1 MFGKILE
8 FLDKILTWFEE
19 WTLFASVM
27 TALLALFVN
36 VVLRYV
42 FNYTLAWSEEL
53 VREVIIYTTF
63 IGCSAAIKNRSMI
76 RIDASVQLLPKMKV
90 PLTFFSNIVTMIFS
104 GMMIYYGW
112 KMAPHAGANP
122 PENHYPADS
131 PRLSICHFAA
141 DGGNDAH
148 SYHPGDVPGC
158 ISKLKTQAAGIAY
171 METSH
176 VIIMLILL
184 GCMATYIPVFMCLF
198 FTAVLGFMLFT
209 DLPLL
214 LLAQSLFRSMDKFA
228 LVVVLFFILCGNIMT
243 AGSIV
248 EKLIKVANSLVS
260 WLPGGLGMAGVL
272 ACGLFGAISGSTV
285 ATVVALGGFM
295 IPALLEN
302 GYDEKYTLGLMTTS
316 PNLGVIIPPSI
327 GMILYSM
334 VSNVSLEGLFLT
346 GFLPGVLIMAGV
358 CIYTYFFYRND
369 KTLVRMP
376 VPSGKELLMV
386 LKEGFWSLMLPV
398 IIFGGIFSG
407 FFTANEAAVVAC
419 VYAFVVELCIHRS
432 MKFNQVKSITVSSA
446 VTSATL
452 LIIVAGATC
461 FGRLLTL
468 EDIPG
473 KITETVLSTISS
485 PVVFLLALNGLLLV
499 VGMFMDII
507 SATMILGPVFLP
519 MLDAF
524 NVDWMHFGLILT
536 VNLAIGYCT
545 PPMGVSLYIT
555 GAIANRDLIFVS
567 KAVLPFILIQLC
579 ILLFITYF
587 PEAVLWLPRMMG
599 YAG

>member
-1 MFGKILE
+1 M
-8 FLDKILTWFEE
+8 E
-19 WTLFASVM
+19 W
-27 TALLALFVN
+27 
-36 VVLRYV
+36 
-42 FNYTLAWSEEL
+42 
-53 VREVIIYTTF
+53 
-63 IGCSAAIKNRSMI
+63 
-76 RIDASVQLLPKMKV
+76 
-90 PLTFFSNIVTMIFS
+90 
-104 GMMIYYGW
+104 
-112 KMAPHAGANP
+112 
-122 PENHYPADS
+122 
-131 PRLSICHFAA
+131 
-141 DGGNDAH
+141 
-148 SYHPGDVPGC
+148 
-158 ISKLKTQAAGIAY
+158 
-171 METSH
+171 SH
-176 VIIMLILL
+176 IIIMLILL
-184 GCMATYIPVFMCLF
+184 GCMAAYIPVFMCLF
-198 FTAVLGFMLFT
+198 FTAVLGFLLFT

-214 LLAQSLFRSMDKFA
+214 LLAQTIFRSMDKFA

-248 EKLIKVANSLVS
+248 EKLIKVANALVS

-302 GYDEKYTLGLMTTS
+302 GYPEKYTVGLMTTS

-334 VSNVSLEGLFLT
+334 ISNVSLEGLLLT
-346 GFLPGVLIMAGV
+346 GFLPGVMIMFGV
-358 CIYTYFFYRND
+358 CLYSYLFFR
-369 KTLVRMP
+369 KKEEIVRLP
-376 VPSGKELLMV
+376 VPGFMDV
-386 LKEGFWSLMLPV
+386 LGIIKEGFWSLMLPV

-407 FFTANEAAVVAC
+407 VFTANEAAVVAC
-419 VYAFVVELCIHRS
+419 IYAFFVELFIHKS
-432 MKFNQVKSITVSSA
+432 MKFVDVKRITVNSA

-473 KITETVLSTISS
+473 KITEAVLSAIQS
-485 PVVFLLALNGLLLV
+485 PVLFLLAMNMLLLV

-524 NVDWMHFGLILT
+524 GISWMHFGLIMT

-555 GAIANRDLIFVS
+555 GSIANRDIVYVS
-567 KAVLPFILIQLC
+567 KAVMPFIAIQVAVLM
-579 ILLFITYF
+579 IITYM
-587 PEAVLWLPRMMG
+587 PDLVLWLPKLMG
-599 YAG
+599 FAD

>member
-1 MFGKILE
+1 MQLSDIIIL
-8 FLDKILTWFEE
+8 
-19 WTLFASVM
+19 
-27 TALLALFVN
+27 
-36 VVLRYV
+36 
-42 FNYTLAWSEEL
+42 
-53 VREVIIYTTF
+53 
-63 IGCSAAIKNRSMI
+63 
-76 RIDASVQLLPKMKV
+76 
-90 PLTFFSNIVTMIFS
+90 
-104 GMMIYYGW
+104 
-112 KMAPHAGANP
+112 
-122 PENHYPADS
+122 
-131 PRLSICHFAA
+131 
-141 DGGNDAH
+141 
-148 SYHPGDVPGC
+148 
-158 ISKLKTQAAGIAY
+158 
-171 METSH
+171 
-176 VIIMLILL
+176 LILL

-198 FTAVLGFMLFT
+198 FTSVLGFLFFT

-214 LLAQSLFRSMDKFA
+214 LLFQTIFRSMDNFA

-248 EKLIKVANSLVS
+248 EKLIKVANALVS

-295 IPALLEN
+295 IPALLDN
-302 GYDEKYTLGLMTTS
+302 GYPEKYTIGLMTTS

-334 VSNVSLEGLFLT
+334 ISNVSLEGLFLT
-346 GFLPGVLIMAGV
+346 GFLPGMLIMFLV
-358 CIYTYFFYRND
+358 CLYSYLFFRN
-369 KTLVRMP
+369 KKEIVRKP
-376 VPSGKELLMV
+376 IPSIKETIAV

-407 FFTANEAAVVAC
+407 VFTANEAAVVAC
-419 VYAFVVELCIHRS
+419 VFAFIVELFIHKS
-432 MKFNQVKSITVSSA
+432 MKFSQVKQITINSA

-473 KITETVLSTISS
+473 RITQAVLSAITS
-485 PVVFLLALNGLLLV
+485 PVIFLIAMNAMLLI

-524 NVDWMHFGLILT
+524 NVNWMHFGLIMT

-555 GAIANRDLIFVS
+555 GAIANRDLIYVS
-567 KAVLPFILIQLC
+567 KAVMPFIAIQ
-579 ILLFITYF
+579 ILVLLLMTFF
-587 PEAVLWLPRMMG
+587 PGVVLWLPRMMG
-599 YAG
+599 FN

>member
-1 MFGKILE
+1 M
-8 FLDKILTWFEE
+8 E
-19 WTLFASVM
+19 W
-27 TALLALFVN
+27 
-36 VVLRYV
+36 
-42 FNYTLAWSEEL
+42 
-53 VREVIIYTTF
+53 
-63 IGCSAAIKNRSMI
+63 
-76 RIDASVQLLPKMKV
+76 
-90 PLTFFSNIVTMIFS
+90 
-104 GMMIYYGW
+104 
-112 KMAPHAGANP
+112 
-122 PENHYPADS
+122 
-131 PRLSICHFAA
+131 
-141 DGGNDAH
+141 
-148 SYHPGDVPGC
+148 
-158 ISKLKTQAAGIAY
+158 
-171 METSH
+171 SH
-176 VIIMLILL
+176 IIIMLILL
-184 GCMATYIPVFMCLF
+184 GCMAAYIPVFMCLF
-198 FTAVLGFMLFT
+198 FTAVLGFLLFT

-214 LLAQSLFRSMDKFA
+214 LLAQTIFRSMDKFA

-248 EKLIKVANSLVS
+248 EKLIKVANALVS

-302 GYDEKYTLGLMTTS
+302 GYPEKYTVGLMTTS

-334 VSNVSLEGLFLT
+334 ISNVSLEGLFLT
-346 GFLPGVLIMAGV
+346 GFLPGVMIMFGV
-358 CIYTYFFYRND
+358 CLYSYLFFR
-369 KTLVRMP
+369 KKEEIVRLP
-376 VPSGKELLMV
+376 VPGFMDV
-386 LKEGFWSLMLPV
+386 LGIIKEGFWSLMLPV

-407 FFTANEAAVVAC
+407 VFTANEAAVVAC
-419 VYAFVVELCIHRS
+419 IYAFFVELFIHKS
-432 MKFNQVKSITVSSA
+432 MKFIDVKRITINSA

-473 KITETVLSTISS
+473 KITEAVLSAIQS
-485 PVVFLLALNGLLLV
+485 PVLFLLAMNMLLLV

-524 NVDWMHFGLILT
+524 GISWMHFGLIMT

-555 GAIANRDLIFVS
+555 GSIANRDIVYVS
-567 KAVLPFILIQLC
+567 KAVMPFIAIQVAVLM
-579 ILLFITYF
+579 IITYM
-587 PEAVLWLPRMMG
+587 PDLVLWLPKLMG
-599 YAG
+599 FAD

>member
-1 MFGKILE
+1 MQLSDIIIL
-8 FLDKILTWFEE
+8 
-19 WTLFASVM
+19 
-27 TALLALFVN
+27 
-36 VVLRYV
+36 
-42 FNYTLAWSEEL
+42 
-53 VREVIIYTTF
+53 
-63 IGCSAAIKNRSMI
+63 
-76 RIDASVQLLPKMKV
+76 
-90 PLTFFSNIVTMIFS
+90 
-104 GMMIYYGW
+104 
-112 KMAPHAGANP
+112 
-122 PENHYPADS
+122 
-131 PRLSICHFAA
+131 
-141 DGGNDAH
+141 
-148 SYHPGDVPGC
+148 
-158 ISKLKTQAAGIAY
+158 
-171 METSH
+171 
-176 VIIMLILL
+176 LILL

-198 FTAVLGFMLFT
+198 FTALLGFYIFT

-214 LLAQSLFRSMDKFA
+214 LLFQTIFRSMDNFA

-248 EKLIKVANSLVS
+248 EKLIKVANALVS

-302 GYDEKYTLGLMTTS
+302 GYPEKYTIGLMTTS

-334 VSNVSLEGLFLT
+334 ISNVSLEGLFLT
-346 GFLPGVLIMAGV
+346 GFIPGMLIMLLT
-358 CIYTYFFYRND
+358 CLYSYFFFRN
-369 KTLVRMP
+369 KKEIVRKP
-376 VPSGKELLMV
+376 IPSIKETIAV
-386 LKEGFWSLMLPV
+386 LREGFWSLMLPV

-407 FFTANEAAVVAC
+407 VFTANEAAVVAC
-419 VYAFVVELCIHRS
+419 VFAFFVELFIHKS
-432 MKFNQVKSITVSSA
+432 MKLSQVKQITVNSA

-473 KITETVLSTISS
+473 RITQAVISTITS
-485 PVVFLLALNGLLLV
+485 PVMFLIAMNAMLLI

-524 NVDWMHFGLILT
+524 NVNWMHFGLIMT

-555 GAIANRDLIFVS
+555 GAIANRDLIYVS
-567 KAVLPFILIQLC
+567 KAVMPFIAIQ
-579 ILLFITYF
+579 ILVLLLMTFF
-587 PEAVLWLPRMMG
+587 PDVVLWLPRTIG
-599 YAG
+599 FF

>member
-1 MFGKILE
+1 
-8 FLDKILTWFEE
+8 
-19 WTLFASVM
+19 
-27 TALLALFVN
+27 
-36 VVLRYV
+36 
-42 FNYTLAWSEEL
+42 
-53 VREVIIYTTF
+53 
-63 IGCSAAIKNRSMI
+63 
-76 RIDASVQLLPKMKV
+76 
-90 PLTFFSNIVTMIFS
+90 
-104 GMMIYYGW
+104 
-112 KMAPHAGANP
+112 
-122 PENHYPADS
+122 
-131 PRLSICHFAA
+131 
-141 DGGNDAH
+141 
-148 SYHPGDVPGC
+148 
-158 ISKLKTQAAGIAY
+158 

-176 VIIMLILL
+176 VVIMLILL

-198 FTAVLGFMLFT
+198 FTAVLGFVLFT

-214 LLAQSLFRSMDKFA
+214 LLAQSLFRSMDNFA

-248 EKLIKVANSLVS
+248 EKLIKVANSVVS

-295 IPALLEN
+295 IPALMDN
-302 GYDEKYTLGLMTTS
+302 GYPQKYTLGLMTTS

-334 VSNVSLEGLFLT
+334 ISNVSLEGLFLT
-346 GFLPGVLIMAGV
+346 GFLPGLLIMFGV
-358 CIYTYFFYRND
+358 CVYTYFVFLKKKD
-369 KTLVRMP
+369 IVRKP
-376 VPSGKELLMV
+376 IPSPWELLLV
-386 LKEGFWSLMLPV
+386 LKDGFWSLMLPV

-407 FFTANEAAVVAC
+407 AFTANEAAVVAC
-419 VYAFVVELCIHRS
+419 VYALIVELFIH
-432 MKFNQVKSITVSSA
+432 KTVKLKDVKKITVSSA

-468 EDIPG
+468 ENIPG
-473 KITETVLSTISS
+473 KITETVLAAIDS
-485 PVVFLLALNGLLLV
+485 PVLFLLAMNMLLLF

-524 NVDWMHFGLILT
+524 DINWMHFGLILT

-555 GAIANRDLIFVS
+555 GAISNKNLIYVS
-567 KAVLPFILIQLC
+567 KAVLPFIAIQIAVLF
-579 ILLFITYF
+579 FITYF
-587 PEAVLWLPRMMG
+587 PDAVLWMPRLMG
-599 YAG
+599 FLE